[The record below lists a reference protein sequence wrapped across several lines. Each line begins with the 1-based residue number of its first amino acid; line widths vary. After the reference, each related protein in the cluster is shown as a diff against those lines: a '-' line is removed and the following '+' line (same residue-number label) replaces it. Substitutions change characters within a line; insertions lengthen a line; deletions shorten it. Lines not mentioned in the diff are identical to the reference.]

1 MQEQQKN
8 INLDRIDQA
17 LMQSTQELERLASVY
32 KTHGFEFES
41 AEILGT
47 IKRIRSRINS
57 ESVQPGTDELDWTDL

>member
-41 AEILGT
+41 EEILGT

-57 ESVQPGTDELDWTDL
+57 ESVQPGTHELDWTDL

>member
-8 INLDRIDQA
+8 INLNRVDQA

-41 AEILGT
+41 EEILGT
-47 IKRIRSRINS
+47 IKRIRTRINS
-57 ESVQPGTDELDWTDL
+57 ESMLPERHELDCTDL